1 VLIFTILI
9 VGILGAC
16 VLGGA
21 PTEGAIA
28 IAIAIAI
35 GVATTTS
42 AVWNNKRGTQ

>member
-21 PTEGAIA
+21 PTEGAI
-28 IAIAIAI
+28 
-35 GVATTTS
+35 GVAATTS